1 MFDVE
6 KLTHAST
13 RAISDFVAA
22 HPSETFY
29 AFAVDADMLC
39 FNSLERLEETVA
51 QYRTKR
57 PGRYSTAADVQRL
70 KDNTGDWS
78 YQGFFR
84 LDSEHGFDND
94 LYDDYYNQYESGI
107 EPTTEND
114 YALAMTRL
122 LENLQACGAFAT
134 LRRTEDFVATLA
146 GHEY

>member
-1 MFDVE
+1 MFDIE
-6 KLTHAST
+6 KLTDAAI
-13 RAISDFVAA
+13 RAISDFAAA
-22 HPSETFY
+22 HPLEVFY

-39 FNSLERLEETVA
+39 FNSVERLEETVA
-51 QYRTKR
+51 HYRTKY
-57 PGRYSTAADVQRL
+57 PGHYSTDLEVQKL

-84 LDSEHGFDND
+84 LRPEHGFDD
-94 LYDDYYNQYESGI
+94 ALYDDYYNQYESGI

-122 LENLQACGAFAT
+122 LENLQAADAFAT
-134 LRRTEDFVATLA
+134 LRRTEGFVVTLA

>member
-39 FNSLERLEETVA
+39 FNSLERLDETVA
-51 QYRTKR
+51 QYRTKC

-70 KDNTGDWS
+70 RDNTGDWS

-84 LDSEHGFDND
+84 LRPEHGFDND

-107 EPTTEND
+107 EPTTDND
-114 YALAMTRL
+114 YALAMARL
-122 LENLQACGAFAT
+122 IENLQAYGAFAT
-134 LRRTEDFVATLA
+134 LRRTEDFVATLV